1 MSESPPM
8 MCGGTRAPEPAN
20 KEVQDICDEMK
31 PKVEDRTGKTY
42 NVFKAKI
49 YTSQVVAGT
58 NFFIKVHVGGEDHV
72 HLRVFRALPC
82 YGSAFELHGVLEG
95 MSRDDPIV
103 YFDQQHVAC
112 CDKYPVS

>member
-31 PKVEDRTGKTY
+31 HTVEDRTGNTY
-42 NVFKAKI
+42 NVFTAKI

-72 HLRVFRALPC
+72 HLKVFRTLPHL
-82 YGSAFELHGVLEG
+82 GSAMVLVGVLEG
-95 MSRDDPIV
+95 MSLDSLIT
-103 YFDQQHVAC
+103 YF
-112 CDKYPVS
+112 